1 MLERKRGESL
11 GLNIKGGKEYRCGI
25 FVSAVDQ
32 GGQAQ
37 LRVRFTVDMYMYVH
51 VCAVFRCKNVI

>member
-51 VCAVFRCKNVI
+51 VHELFS